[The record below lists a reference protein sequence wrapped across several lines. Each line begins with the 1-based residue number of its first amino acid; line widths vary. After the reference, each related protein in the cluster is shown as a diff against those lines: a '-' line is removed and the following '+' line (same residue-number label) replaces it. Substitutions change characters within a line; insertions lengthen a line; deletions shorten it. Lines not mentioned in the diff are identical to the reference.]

1 MTILVSIF
9 LFRRLLLLLLVN
21 TVKASELPVRGAL
34 ALIRHCLNRLPTL
47 SHIDFFKVLIIGIHT
62 NW

>member
-21 TVKASELPVRGAL
+21 TVKASELPVETGAVIIGSQ
-34 ALIRHCLNRLPTL
+34 ALIGSLP
-47 SHIDFFKVLIIGIHT
+47 
-62 NW
+62 